1 MDKPVRVREDQALG
15 NVGRALAQSRDAAAL
30 LETVEKV
37 FGTLMPED
45 RKSRRISAEG
55 QKLLQQIREEL
66 RDHAER
72 RLEPLEMKATVKL
85 LRDMKRRV
93 LVTKLTPPPDSSLR
107 VRTTL
112 FPAACTRKESSSPF
126 P

>member
-55 QKLLQQIREEL
+55 QKLLQQVREEL

-72 RLEPLEMKATVKL
+72 GLDPLEMKATVKL

-93 LVTKLTPPPDSSLR
+93 LLLRATAYEGCSVTVCKGLF
-107 VRTTL
+107 RTYL
-112 FPAACTRKESSSPF
+112 QSGAIFAIF
-126 P
+126 

>member
-30 LETVEKV
+30 LETVEKE

-55 QKLLQQIREEL
+55 QKLLQQVREEL
-66 RDHAER
+66 RDHAQR
-72 RLEPLEMKATVKL
+72 GLDPLEMKATVKI
-85 LRDMKRRV
+85 LRDMKQRV
-93 LVTKLTPPPDSSLR
+93 WLPRLTSPPGWSVTEGTRSLR
-107 VRTTL
+107 PTL
-112 FPAACTRKESSSPF
+112 QSRE
-126 P
+126 